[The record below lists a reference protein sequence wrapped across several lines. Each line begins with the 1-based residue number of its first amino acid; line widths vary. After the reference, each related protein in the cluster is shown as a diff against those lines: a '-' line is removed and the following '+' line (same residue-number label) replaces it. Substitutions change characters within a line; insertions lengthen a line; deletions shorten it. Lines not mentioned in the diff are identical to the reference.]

1 MLQVYSQVIQ
11 FYIYIFFLQILFPYM
26 FLLNFVKQ
34 IPAIICIFQA
44 GMKKNSEVS
53 LEGDLKPHLDVVLQ
67 TREGVML
74 AGKYHPLA
82 K

>member
-1 MLQVYSQVIQ
+1 
-11 FYIYIFFLQILFPYM
+11 
-26 FLLNFVKQ
+26 
-34 IPAIICIFQA
+34 
-44 GMKKNSEVS
+44 MKKNSEVS